1 MFIPHICIIFLMLCL
16 IHVLFL
22 WFALSDPLAAR
33 QCHIRNLRREQQ
45 ASAAASS
52 PSSPSSSPSPSV
64 TVPPAYPGQF
74 PTVEND
80 LSGADPSAL
89 PPYSFCFE
97 YALAS
102 ALGSLPA
109 ALSVNAQTNLHQV
122 SALVG
127 HSRRLYLNYK
137 QVRVCARV
145 CECVHVCL
153 SVLVSAREDDCRITV
168 LLPSE
173 IDSTCDHT
181 WLCIVRRPSPS

>member
-1 MFIPHICIIFLMLCL
+1 LLCN
-16 IHVLFL
+16 
-22 WFALSDPLAAR
+22 SDPLAAR
-33 QCHIRNLRREQQ
+33 QCHIRNLRREQV
-45 ASAAASS
+45 SAAASS
-52 PSSPSSSPSPSV
+52 SSSSSAAPAPFPPV
-64 TVPPAYPGQF
+64 TLPPAYPGQF
-74 PTVEND
+74 ATVEND

-137 QVRVCARV
+137 QVRVR
-145 CECVHVCL
+145 
-153 SVLVSAREDDCRITV
+153 
-168 LLPSE
+168 
-173 IDSTCDHT
+173 
-181 WLCIVRRPSPS
+181 